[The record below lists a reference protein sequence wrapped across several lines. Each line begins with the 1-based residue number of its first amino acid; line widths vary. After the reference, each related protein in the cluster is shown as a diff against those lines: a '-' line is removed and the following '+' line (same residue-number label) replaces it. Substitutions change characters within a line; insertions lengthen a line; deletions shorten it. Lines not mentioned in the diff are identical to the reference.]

1 MSVLWEPELQIAIVS
16 VLDMVAHALATV
28 LGRQRQA
35 DTSEFQATLVYIATF
50 RPARD
55 TQQHPASKKQW
66 WWGERLVLETKV

>member
-1 MSVLWEPELQIAIVS
+1 MSVLWEPELQISIVS
-16 VLDMVAHALATV
+16 VPDTVAHALATV

-55 TQQHPASKKQW
+55 TQQHPDSKKQ
-66 WWGERLVLETKV
+66 